1 MKTLFVKPISSFLI
15 LKDSDYSMAS
25 DTTLDLAGKKT
36 LEKYS
41 SAFTLSDMEIFIF
54 PELFYPLVLANIMS
68 PVIWKWRDDPWFK
81 DIEKKSFTYKVNRIK
96 QYIIQNYVF
105 NLDLSTWGLTTKTR
119 EIARF
124 NDFYDMEMLKQSN
137 ALFGYE
143 GDKYYFD
150 IDIRKHFGLDK
161 YTTDVIPYWKTE
173 TVEAMTAFRFKD
185 NFSTGAGECVSLSS
199 LYAAAM
205 FIIGRIPLEKIFL
218 IATPLHSQN
227 FIIEKEG
234 LITNN
239 RRIVTRNMWYNG
251 TSLSERARRALE
263 NERVTI
269 VSHISGFIHTLYE
282 EATINRDAY
291 DHFSSKLREFL
302 STEITDLIFINF
314 LRFKSKYKT
323 LFQYMCECSGK
334 KRYITLEKMFEY
346 EHSSKYS
353 VAWETR
359 ALLVNEIEG
368 DEFHLSP
375 IQGKIMLNDIENIF
389 IGAKEKSF
397 DEFREE
403 FMKSAGDINESLLS
417 EMFHDLN
424 DFICIDPKI
433 PGINKVFINSHVPAI
448 SPEDSREK
456 IADTITDLT
465 KKSETALLTMYV
477 YRQMD
482 RIDWIPFVK
491 ASIERNPVCFTDLN
505 GKSIMEVYSILNN
518 LTDESIYDGKRLA
531 LPDEVWNFRRGDG
544 IEKAFLLADFII
556 QKYPEASLV
565 IEIVK
570 EKVILNY
577 ENEDYLFSSS
587 KSFRKSVTISGN
599 KYSVSDLS

>member
-1 MKTLFVKPISSFLI
+1 MT
-15 LKDSDYSMAS
+15 S
-25 DTTLDLAGKKT
+25 DTTLNLAGKKA

-96 QYIIQNYVF
+96 QFIIQNYVF

-124 NDFYDMEMLKQSN
+124 RDFFDMEMLKQSN

-173 TVEAMTAFRFKD
+173 TIEAMTAFRFKD
-185 NFSTGAGECVSLSS
+185 NFTTGAGECVSLSS
-199 LYAAAM
+199 LYAAAL
-205 FIIGRIPLEKIFL
+205 FILGRIPLEKIFL

-251 TSLSERARRALE
+251 TSLSEKARRALE

-269 VSHISGFIHTLYE
+269 VSHISGFIHTLYK
-282 EATINRDAY
+282 EATINRESY
-291 DHFSSKLREFL
+291 DHFSTKLREFL

-346 EHSSKYS
+346 EHTSKYN

-359 ALLVNEIEG
+359 AQLVNEIEG

-389 IGAKEKSF
+389 IGGKEKNL
-397 DEFREE
+397 DEFRDE
-403 FMKSAGDINESLLS
+403 FMKSAGEINEGLLS
-417 EMFHDLN
+417 EMFQDLH
-424 DFICIDPKI
+424 DFIIIDPKI
-433 PGINKVFINSHVPAI
+433 PGIDKVFIDSYIPAI
-448 SPEDSREK
+448 SPEESREK
-456 IADTITDLT
+456 ISNTITDLT
-465 KKSETALLTMYV
+465 DKSETALLTMYV

-482 RIDWIPFVK
+482 RIDWIPYVK

-505 GKSIMEVYSILNN
+505 GKSIMEVYGIVKN

-556 QKYPEASLV
+556 QKYPDASLV
-565 IEIVK
+565 IVIVN
-570 EKVILNY
+570 ESVILKH
-577 ENEDYLFSSS
+577 ENEEYFFSSS
-587 KSFRKSVTISGN
+587 KSFRKSVTISGSN
-599 KYSVSDLS
+599 YIVRNLS

>member
-1 MKTLFVKPISSFLI
+1 MKTLFVKQISSFLI
-15 LKDSDYSMAS
+15 LKDSDYSMTS
-25 DTTLDLAGKKT
+25 NTTLDLAGKKA

-105 NLDLSTWGLTTKTR
+105 NLDLSTWGLTSKSR

-124 NDFYDMEMLKQSN
+124 SDFFDMEMLKQSN

-173 TVEAMTAFRFKD
+173 TVEAMTAFKFKD

-205 FIIGRIPLEKIFL
+205 FILGRIPLEKIFL

-239 RRIVTRNMWYNG
+239 RRIVTRNMWFNG
-251 TSLSERARRALE
+251 TSLSEKARRALE

-346 EHSSKYS
+346 EHTSKYN

-389 IGAKEKSF
+389 IGAKEKSL

-403 FMKSAGDINESLLS
+403 FMKSAGDINECLLS

-465 KKSETALLTMYV
+465 EKSETALLTMYV

-505 GKSIMEVYSILNN
+505 GKSVMEVYGILNN

-556 QKYPEASLV
+556 QKYPDASLV
-565 IEIVK
+565 IEIVN
-570 EKVILNY
+570 EKVILKY

>member
-1 MKTLFVKPISSFLI
+1 
-15 LKDSDYSMAS
+15 
-25 DTTLDLAGKKT
+25 
-36 LEKYS
+36 
-41 SAFTLSDMEIFIF
+41 MEIFIF
-54 PELFYPLVLANIMS
+54 PELFYPLVLANIIS

-96 QYIIQNYVF
+96 QFIIQNYVF

-291 DHFSSKLREFL
+291 DHFSLKLREFL
-302 STEITDLIFINF
+302 RTEITDLIFINF

-334 KRYITLEKMFEY
+334 KRYISLEKMFEY
-346 EHSSKYS
+346 EHTSKYN

-375 IQGKIMLNDIENIF
+375 IQGKIMLNNIENIF
-389 IGAKEKSF
+389 IGAKEKSL

-403 FMKSAGDINESLLS
+403 FMKSAGDINECLLS

-433 PGINKVFINSHVPAI
+433 PGINKVFINSYVPAI

-456 IADTITDLT
+456 ITDTITDLT
-465 KKSETALLTMYV
+465 EKSETALLTMYV

-505 GKSIMEVYSILNN
+505 GKSVMEVYGILNN

-531 LPDEVWNFRRGDG
+531 LPDEVWNFKRGDG

-556 QKYPEASLV
+556 QKFPDASLV
-565 IEIVK
+565 IEIVD
-570 EKVILNY
+570 EKVILKY
-577 ENEDYLFSSS
+577 KKEDYLFSSS

-599 KYSVSDLS
+599 KYIVSDLS